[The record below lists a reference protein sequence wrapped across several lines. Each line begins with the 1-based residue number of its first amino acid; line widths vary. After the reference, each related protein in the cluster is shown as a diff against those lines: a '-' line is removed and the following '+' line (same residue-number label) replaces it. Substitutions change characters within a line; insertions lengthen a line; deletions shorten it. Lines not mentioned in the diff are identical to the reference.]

1 MLGMFTEWWCREI
14 SSLVRLSPAAVAP
27 GTGHDLVVE
36 MLHVEDGQSPA
47 VRLIRRPAGGLGI
60 AGDFR
65 LDPAG
70 LDRLARMT
78 AAAKRPL
85 RGLLRPPPGSVL
97 HKELNLPLAAE
108 AELRRVVSYEMDRET
123 PFAADEVYWDAVV
136 AERDRT
142 HGRLHVSL
150 SLVPRVLVDG
160 TIVPLRAA
168 GLEIAAIA
176 AAARGDQAG
185 VIDLPR
191 SEDARKQQRQRWII
205 RGGVV
210 AAGLVL
216 LVTLPFVVQML
227 AMARVEARIT
237 AIEPQ
242 FVEAQA
248 RTDGR
253 PHGPVAQELA
263 RVGDALA
270 ILATV
275 TAAIP
280 DHSYLTDFSLK
291 ARRLT
296 LIGHSTAATDLL
308 AAVAGHPGLRNA
320 AFAAPVTREAGS
332 GVESFTISLEAA
344 P

>member
-1 MLGMFTEWWCREI
+1 MLRVFTEWWCREI
-14 SSLVRLSPAAVAP
+14 VTLLNLSPAVAAP
-27 GTGHDLVVE
+27 GVGDDLFVE
-36 MLHVEDGQSPA
+36 MLQVETGQSPA
-47 VRLIRRPAGGLGI
+47 VRLTRGRGASLGI
-60 AGDFR
+60 AGDFT

-78 AAAKRPL
+78 AAAKRPQ

-97 HKELNLPLAAE
+97 RKDLNLPLAAE
-108 AELRRVVSYEMDRET
+108 AELRRVISYEMDRET
-123 PFAADEVYWDAVV
+123 PFAADEVYWNAVV

-160 TIVPLRAA
+160 VIVPLLAA
-168 GLEIAAIA
+168 GLEIAGIA
-176 AAARGDQAG
+176 AATGDDQAG

-191 SEDARKQQRQRWII
+191 SEHARKQQRQRWMI

-216 LVTLPFVVQML
+216 LLTLPFVVQML
-227 AMARVEARIT
+227 AMARVEARI
-237 AIEPQ
+237 AAMEPQ
-242 FVEAQA
+242 FAEAQA

-253 PHGPVAQELA
+253 PHGPIAQELA